1 MNDLCTSTTE
11 KVSFFYFSGY
21 IQMPYVKA
29 SAPCCGFVSPLRQHC
44 PMLAN
49 GVSIISAILSFSMLQ
64 SSLWSCGFKCAL
76 AHNSKFLTQNS

>member
-11 KVSFFYFSGY
+11 KGSFFYFSGY

-29 SAPCCGFVSPLRQHC
+29 SAPCCGFVSPLRHHC

-49 GVSIISAILSFSMLQ
+49 GVGIIVIQ
-64 SSLWSCGFKCAL
+64 SPDGCTLFGL
-76 AHNSKFLTQNS
+76 

>member
-76 AHNSKFLTQNS
+76 AHNSKSLTQNS

>member
-11 KVSFFYFSGY
+11 KGSFFYFSGY

-29 SAPCCGFVSPLRQHC
+29 SVPCCGFVSPLRHHC

-49 GVSIISAILSFSMLQ
+49 GVSIISTGDPF
-64 SSLWSCGFKCAL
+64 
-76 AHNSKFLTQNS
+76 FLDVAVIIVELRIQMRLGA

>member
-11 KVSFFYFSGY
+11 KDSFFYFSGY

-29 SAPCCGFVSPLRQHC
+29 SAPCCGFVSPLRHHC

-49 GVSIISAILSFSMLQ
+49 GVSIISTGDPF
-64 SSLWSCGFKCAL
+64 
-76 AHNSKFLTQNS
+76 FLDVAVIIVELRIQMRLGA